1 MYDNENQNMNIN
13 QNLHQSNP
21 QEDKNVRYYQTGSMG
36 IGTQTTGGAQMA
48 GNMYGNA
55 HGGVYVA
62 KGKGKNRTLIN
73 SLIVL
78 VCIIIGIFAMGAA
91 CNHMIGGDSEIRLP
105 TSSYIAVVYVQ
116 GIITRGNIDPWGIPF
131 GYQHSWLLNEIDRLM
146 NDSNNKGIIL
156 YIDSPG
162 GGVFETDELYLKLV
176 EFRETTGRP
185 IYAAMAS
192 MGASGA
198 YYVATVSDRIYANRN
213 NWTGSIGVTI
223 GTLID
228 VSEFLENH
236 GIRTSTIVSG
246 EHKAIGNLFDPL
258 TPDQTHILQVLVD
271 EAHDQFVNIIAYE
284 RNMDIARVRALADG
298 RIYTARQALE
308 LGLIDAIGTFDD
320 AKESM
325 KSTHNLHGSEIV
337 NIRYVHGSLFASLF
351 SGINLRNIG
360 TGGDTAAI
368 LALLERQN
376 RSPVSYLCP
385 ILSNWL

>member
-1 MYDNENQNMNIN
+1 MYDNENSNMNVN
-13 QNLHQSNP
+13 QNQPEGRNI
-21 QEDKNVRYYQTGSMG
+21 RYYQTDSSGG
-36 IGTQTTGGAQMA
+36 VQQTVSGAQGGAQTA
-48 GNMYGNA
+48 GGMQGGA
-55 HGGVYVA
+55 QGGVYVA
-62 KGKGKNRTLIN
+62 KGKSKNRTLIN

-78 VCIIIGIFAMGAA
+78 LCIIIAIMAMGAA
-91 CNHMIGGDSEIRLP
+91 CSHMMGGDNEIRLP
-105 TSSYIAVVYVQ
+105 SRPYIAVVYVQ
-116 GIITRGNIDPWGIPF
+116 GIITRGNVDSFGIPF
-131 GYQHSWLLNEIDRLM
+131 GYQHNWLLNEIDRLM
-146 NDSNNKGIIL
+146 NDSNNRGIIL

-162 GGVFETDELYLKLV
+162 GGVFESDELYLKLV

-185 IYAAMAS
+185 IYASMAS

-246 EHKAIGNLFDPL
+246 DHKAIGNLFDPL
-258 TPDQTHILQVLVD
+258 SPEQIHILQALVD
-271 EAHDQFVNIIAYE
+271 EAHGQFVDIIAYE
-284 RNMDIARVRALADG
+284 RNMEIERVRELADG
-298 RIYTARQALE
+298 RIYTANQALE

-325 KSTHNLHGSEIV
+325 METHNLRGSEIV
-337 NIRYVHGSLFASLF
+337 HVRFVHNSLFANLF